1 MLEATSPAGVENHP
15 ADLPSGNG
23 ARSPRLAP
31 DLNVAVIGAGP
42 HGLST
47 AVHLRRAGVEAQV
60 FGESMS
66 FWRTMPKGMMLRS
79 NWPAS
84 SIAETEGTL
93 SLDAYKAETRQDFGT
108 PIPLERFI
116 EYGTWFQQTAVPDVD
131 PRRVSRLRRDGDR
144 FLLEL
149 NDGVSLT
156 ARRAV
161 VACGIE
167 PFAWSPAG
175 FDHLPRELVSH
186 TSQLSD
192 LARFRGRRVAVVG
205 GGQSALETAA
215 LIQENGGQV
224 EVFIRSQSVI
234 WLKSYSVKNM
244 LGPLGPIVYAPTD
257 VGPLWHSRLIATP
270 AAFRR
275 LPRRAQ
281 ERIAYRA
288 IRPACSHWAR
298 VRLEE
303 VRLHLGSAIA
313 EAAAHDGGLRV
324 RPAGGEER
332 EFDELVLG
340 TGYRVDVTRYPFLGP
355 EIRAS
360 LRLADGYPRLTRGLE
375 SSIPGLH
382 FAGAPAA
389 WSFGP
394 VMRFVSGSWYSGRG
408 ISSLVAAGRRNG
420 KGSRRR

>member
-1 MLEATSPAGVENHP
+1 MQLLATEDRPAEL
-15 ADLPSGNG
+15 ASGNSAG
-23 ARSPRLAP
+23 SRPLAP

-60 FGESMS
+60 FGETMS
-66 FWRTMPKGMMLRS
+66 FWRGMPRGMMLRS

-84 SIAETEGTL
+84 SIAETKGPL
-93 SLDAYKAETRQDFGT
+93 SLDAYKAETRQDFRT

-116 EYGTWFQQTAVPDVD
+116 EYGVWFKERAVPDVD
-131 PRRVSRLRRDGDR
+131 PRRVSGLRRDGDR

-149 NDGVSLT
+149 DDGVSIT
-156 ARRAV
+156 AHRVV

-167 PFAWSPAG
+167 PFAWSPPG
-175 FDHLPRELVSH
+175 FDHVPRELVSH
-186 TSQLSD
+186 TGQLTD
-192 LARFRGRRVAVVG
+192 LTRFHGRRVAMVG
-205 GGQSALETAA
+205 GGQSALESAA
-215 LIQENGGQV
+215 LIQENGGRV
-224 EVFIRSQSVI
+224 EVFVRSPSVI

-298 VRLEE
+298 VRLQD
-303 VRLHLGSAIA
+303 VRLHLGSTIA
-313 EAAAHDGGLRV
+313 EVAPNDGGLTV
-324 RPAGGEER
+324 RPAGGEAR

-360 LRLADGYPRLTRGLE
+360 LRLADGYPRLRRGLE
-375 SSIPGLH
+375 SSVTGLH

-394 VMRFVSGSWYSGRG
+394 VMRFVSGSWYSGRE
-408 ISSLVAAGRRNG
+408 ISSIVASGRRNG
-420 KGSRRR
+420 KRSHRR